1 MADQNQSNKVQLGCG
16 TLLLIAI
23 IVMVFSGNNQSSQV
37 SSDVRALRQ
46 NVEQLERKI
55 DSLTKAIEQQRSAK
69 ETK

>member
-1 MADQNQSNKVQLGCG
+1 MADQNQSNKVQLGCW

-55 DSLTKAIEQQRSAK
+55 DSLTKAIEQQRTAK

>member
-1 MADQNQSNKVQLGCG
+1 MADQNQNNKVQLGCG

-23 IVMVFSGNNQSSQV
+23 IVMVFSGNNQSGQV

-55 DSLTKAIEQQRSAK
+55 DSLTKTIEQQRTAK

>member
-1 MADQNQSNKVQLGCG
+1 MADQNQNNKVQLGCG

-23 IVMVFSGNNQSSQV
+23 IVMVFSGSNQSSQV

-55 DSLTKAIEQQRSAK
+55 DSLTKAIEQQRTAK
-69 ETK
+69 ETQ